1 MAGAIRLLLLAE
13 AKDAD
18 GVPRAALLVPP
29 SPQRYGKH
37 PTTIVYPSLDAAL
50 CAKRR
55 LEEAADAPRA

>member
-1 MAGAIRLLLLAE
+1 MSAPIRLCLMNE
-13 AKDAD
+13 ARDRD
-18 GVPRAALLVPP
+18 GEPRAALVMPP

-37 PTTIVYPSLDAAL
+37 PTTILYPSLDAAL